1 VLKGNPSLLAGV
13 QRRTPSMLG
22 PRLAGQDMPVLS
34 SAQKEAGTA
43 AAHAPKNNGAASSKT
58 PPWLPAGA
66 ALTAGPK
73 QDVTSTPPWLTA
85 IPAAAAS
92 QDTKPAHP
100 WLAASA
106 APAAASESEIRLPPH
121 SKQDNATAKQDIAL
135 LASGTAEDMAPAQDP
150 ALEGAQIAQI
160 LPSAQN
166 LAHKR
171 VQALN
176 LPSAHTAAQEQ
187 AQAAQ
192 NGLSNHSDDR
202 NSSPGSKSSGSTRSS
217 DSSDS
222 RSSASSSSSRCMA
235 LTLRGLDLFYANLEH
250 ALGHQV

>member
-1 VLKGNPSLLAGV
+1 MLKGNPSLLAGV

-43 AAHAPKNNGAASSKT
+43 AAHTPKNNGTASSKT

-73 QDVTSTPPWLTA
+73 QDVTSTPPWLTST
-85 IPAAAAS
+85 PAAAAS

-106 APAAASESEIRLPPH
+106 APAAVSESEIHLPPH

-150 ALEGAQIAQI
+150 ALEGDQIAQP
-160 LPSAQN
+160 LPS
-166 LAHKR
+166 AHKR
-171 VQALN
+171 VQVAFN
-176 LPSAHTAAQEQ
+176 LPSAHSAAQEQ

-192 NGLSNHSDDR
+192 NGLSNHSVDR
-202 NSSPGSKSSGSTRSS
+202 SSSPDSKSSGSTRTS

-235 LTLRGLDLFYANLEH
+235 LTLPWGLDLFYANLEH